1 MNLTDAITQQLLQV
15 LEGKMS
21 RTQAAQWALRNIEQ
35 TDRTA
40 DDEKAWAYLE
50 FACTLEEETDD
61 AVIRKAIRLYDGAAK
76 TLPSAEKLL
85 AKLADSLQKM
95 RREEVAHWAAGF
107 LPTAEA
113 LYEENQIEKDY
124 WALLQYTAGIDDPD
138 TEGNYLFPDEQIER
152 ELLKYTQ
159 KIKE

>member
-1 MNLTDAITQQLLQV
+1 M
-15 LEGKMS
+15 
-21 RTQAAQWALRNIEQ
+21 
-35 TDRTA
+35 
-40 DDEKAWAYLE
+40 E

-76 TLPSAEKLL
+76 TLPSTEKLL

-95 RREEVAHWAAGF
+95 RREEVAQWATGF

-138 TEGNYLFPDEQIER
+138 TEGNYLFSDEQIER

-159 KIKE
+159 KIKEEKIKENTSNSEIAFFLVLNIKNTPLIIFICERVV

>member
-1 MNLTDAITQQLLQV
+1 MNLTDAVTQQLLQV
-15 LEGKMS
+15 LEGKRG

-76 TLPSAEKLL
+76 TLPSTEKLL

-95 RREEVAHWAAGF
+95 RREEVAQWATGF

-113 LYEENQIEKDY
+113 L
-124 WALLQYTAGIDDPD
+124 
-138 TEGNYLFPDEQIER
+138 
-152 ELLKYTQ
+152 
-159 KIKE
+159 

>member
-1 MNLTDAITQQLLQV
+1 MNLTDAVTQQLLQV
-15 LEGKMS
+15 LEGKRS

-76 TLPSAEKLL
+76 TLLSTEKLL

-95 RREEVAHWAAGF
+95 KREEVAQWATGF
-107 LPTAEA
+107 LPTAET

-138 TEGNYLFPDEQIER
+138 TEGNYLFSDEQIER